1 MPKKSSTAPNRRY
14 WSTINE
20 RTSDEPLI
28 KPETKRVSAT
38 AIREGNAF
46 DATMHA
52 VIIYDEFDY
61 ATKAKAMLERAAHR
75 TDKTTHCWSV
85 RLWRV
90 DVLKLPPAAEAAL
103 AEAVEAHLIM
113 LAVRQVQS
121 LLPWLMD
128 WLERWATR
136 RQIQEAALAVCGG
149 GSADTRLA
157 RATPELSQFA
167 GHHGL
172 SLIFD
177 GNALVEDKS
186 SMVASNLQKPE
197 DSLTP
202 TRQHILEQPVRDD
215 YEHWEHWG
223 LND

>member
-1 MPKKSSTAPNRRY
+1 VRLSGLFY
-14 WSTINE
+14 IYE

-28 KPETKRVSAT
+28 KPEIKRMSAT
-38 AIREGNAF
+38 AIRDENVF
-46 DATMHA
+46 DATINA

-61 ATKAKAMLERAAHR
+61 ATKAKATLERAAHR
-75 TDKTTHCWSV
+75 MDETTHWGV

-90 DVLKLPPAAEAAL
+90 DMLKLPPAAEAAL
-103 AEAVEAHLIM
+103 AEATEAHLIM
-113 LAVRQVQS
+113 LAVRQIQS

-136 RQIQEAALAVCGG
+136 RQIQEAALAVWVG

-157 RATPELSQFA
+157 RASPELSQFA

-177 GNALVEDKS
+177 DNALVEDKS
-186 SMVASNLQKPE
+186 SMYASDLHKRE
-197 DSLTP
+197 VVLTP
-202 TRQHILEQPVRDD
+202 TLQHILDLPMLNNIQ
-215 YEHWEHWG
+215 HWVHG
-223 LND
+223 GGND

>member
-1 MPKKSSTAPNRRY
+1 M
-14 WSTINE
+14 
-20 RTSDEPLI
+20 
-28 KPETKRVSAT
+28 KRMNAT
-38 AIREGNAF
+38 AIRDENVF
-46 DATMHA
+46 DATMNA

-61 ATKAKAMLERAAHR
+61 AAKAKAMLERAAHR
-75 TDKTTHCWSV
+75 TDETTRWGV

-128 WLERWATR
+128 WLERWAMR
-136 RQIQEAALAVCGG
+136 RQIQEAALAVWGG

-157 RATPELSQFA
+157 RASPELSQFA

-177 GNALVEDKS
+177 DNAMAEDQS
-186 SMVASNLQKPE
+186 SMNASDLHKRE
-197 DSLTP
+197 VSLTP
-202 TRQHILEQPVRDD
+202 AFQHISEEPMHD
-215 YEHWEHWG
+215 Y
-223 LND
+223 